1 MAWLLKAD
9 VGTPARVLLA
19 TLAVCAVLPAVAC
32 SSAPAAAPSPGYQ
45 EALDRT
51 ESYLQSAQNRD
62 GGFPAEVGGSSGPEV
77 SAWAALGLA
86 AAGMNPQQQEP
97 KEAGPSVYAYLA
109 AHASELAHT
118 TDYARELLV
127 VDASGT
133 SPHDFG
139 GVNLVSAILGR
150 RLSGPGKEGAFA
162 HEAGDSTAGVNDTVF
177 AILAL
182 SPIQEAAAQGAV
194 QQAAQWLI
202 EVHNSGGG
210 WPSQTVCQAHAQ
222 PVNECS
228 SEVDMTGAAIE
239 ALNAAGRH
247 DTEVQEEALEY
258 LHEVQSESG
267 GFPEYAGEEPNVAST
282 AWAVQAMW
290 SAGEQPETW
299 VKDVSGRV
307 GQPLAYMASM
317 QEPDGQI
324 RYKAS
329 EELNGVWM
337 TAQVA
342 PAFAGQS
349 FPLPEA
355 PMKEDPP
362 QSPSGSS
369 PATESAPGSAGA
381 GGGGESAQHGAG
393 VIDGGGGKG
402 APLFSR
408 PQPQSQGRTPGGVR
422 LLGAT
427 RVRAA
432 QREKAKAARTAKAE
446 RATATLAGTPVTIA
460 AEPSKTGTDRHGTG
474 SGAAKSGSGAG
485 PEGGEEV
492 RGELIDATADDHDQA
507 LEPGAPGLRSA
518 GAGGSQTPWLAIA
531 IGGLIGLLILT
542 GSQLERRRPQVVL

>member
-9 VGTPARVLLA
+9 LGTAARAALA
-19 TLAVCAVLPAVAC
+19 TLAVFAAMLTSAG
-32 SSAPAAAPSPGYQ
+32 SSALAAAPSPADQ

-62 GGFPAEVGGSSGPEV
+62 GGFPAQAGGSSGPEV
-77 SAWAALGLA
+77 SAWVALGLA
-86 AAGMNPQQQEP
+86 AAGINPRQQRRE
-97 KEAGPSVYAYLA
+97 EGRPSVYEYLT
-109 AHASELAHT
+109 AHASELART

-127 VDASGT
+127 VDAAGT
-133 SPHDFG
+133 SPEDFG
-139 GVNLVSAILGR
+139 GVNLVSQILAR
-150 RLSGPGKEGAFA
+150 KRSGPGEEGAFA

-182 SPIQEAAAQGAV
+182 SPIKEPAVQNAV
-194 QQAAQWLI
+194 QQAVRWLI

-222 PVNECS
+222 PTNECS
-228 SEVDMTGAAIE
+228 SEVDMTGAAVE

-247 DTEVQEEALEY
+247 DTSVQGEAFEY
-258 LHEVQSESG
+258 LHKMQSENG
-267 GFPEYAGEEPNVAST
+267 GFPEYAGEESNVAST

-290 SAGEQPETW
+290 SAGERPETW
-299 VKDVSGRV
+299 VEDASGTIE
-307 GQPLAYMASM
+307 QPFGYLASM

-342 PAFAGQS
+342 PTFAGE
-349 FPLPEA
+349 FYPPLEVPLKDE
-355 PMKEDPP
+355 PP
-362 QSPSGSS
+362 QSPSGST
-369 PATESAPGSAGA
+369 PATQSSPGSAEAGA
-381 GGGGESAQHGAG
+381 GGESAHAGAG
-393 VIDGGGGKG
+393 VITGGGGKG

-427 RVRAA
+427 RERAA
-432 QREKAKAARTAKAE
+432 RREKAKAARTAEAE
-446 RATATLAGTPVTIA
+446 SAAATAAKPVTITA
-460 AEPSKTGTDRHGTG
+460 VPSKASPNRHGTG
-474 SGAAKSGSGAG
+474 SGTAKSGSGAG

-492 RGELIDATADDHDQA
+492 RGELIDATSDSHDQA

-518 GAGGSQTPWLAIA
+518 GAGGSEEPWLAIA
-531 IGGLIGLLILT
+531 IGGLIALLVLA
-542 GSQLERRRPQVVL
+542 GSQLERRRPQVVV